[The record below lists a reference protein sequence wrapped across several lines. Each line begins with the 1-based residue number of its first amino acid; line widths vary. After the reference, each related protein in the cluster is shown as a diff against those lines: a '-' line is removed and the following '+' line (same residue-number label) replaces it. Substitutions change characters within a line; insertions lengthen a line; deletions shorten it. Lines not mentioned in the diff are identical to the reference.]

1 MENRRS
7 DQTSFHPS
15 EDRCFSFSVFVVFTK
30 LQVLPKKMLNSKKK
44 IGKLDEITF
53 FCSPTKLHFWS
64 ANTNVVGNEILCRI
78 ELCSNNKVP
87 KNNFRHFLFRL
98 KLRVSNDFESFSRM
112 QKKILISEKTLTT
125 NSWHFKIKT
134 SFLSITSK
142 VLNVFEPWT
151 ILAM

>member
-1 MENRRS
+1 MNYFFHKIVIVGQFKKSLDGIRRS
-7 DQTSFHPS
+7 DQTSFYPCWRS
-15 EDRCFSFSVFVVFTK
+15 MFFLFLWFSPNFKFCR
-30 LQVLPKKMLNSKKK
+30 KKMLNSKKK

-78 ELCSNNKVP
+78 ELCSSKVP

-98 KLRVSNDFESFSRM
+98 KLRVSNDFESFPRM

-125 NSWHFKIKT
+125 NSWHLKIKT
-134 SFLSITSK
+134 SFL
-142 VLNVFEPWT
+142 V
-151 ILAM
+151 

>member
-1 MENRRS
+1 MAFDEVTRHRY
-7 DQTSFHPS
+7 TLA
-15 EDRCFSFSVFVVFTK
+15 EDRCFSVFVVFTK

-53 FCSPTKLHFWS
+53 FWSPTKLHFWS

-78 ELCSNNKVP
+78 ELCSSKVP

-112 QKKILISEKTLTT
+112 QKKILISEK
-125 NSWHFKIKT
+125 NPH
-134 SFLSITSK
+134 
-142 VLNVFEPWT
+142 N
-151 ILAM
+151 